1 MERQEFDTALEADER
16 GRVRVRMP
24 FDPSAIWGK
33 RQRHYIRGTLNGAEF
48 EGSLGSRGGAWF
60 FPVNKALQQK
70 AGIGPGDDV
79 HVVVEPGES
88 PAAGP
93 PDDLAKALAG
103 EPRAKEFFDGLSG
116 FYQRQYVGWIE
127 GAKKADTR
135 AARVAEVIELLNQGR
150 KQR

>member
-1 MERQEFDTALEADER
+1 MERREFDTALEADER

-24 FDPSAIWGK
+24 FDPSEIWGK
-33 RQRHYIRGTLNGAEF
+33 RQRHYIRGTLNGVEF

-60 FPVNKALQQK
+60 FPVNKALRQQV
-70 AGIGPGDDV
+70 GIGPGDDV

-88 PAAGP
+88 AEAGP
-93 PDDLAKALAG
+93 PGDLARALAD
-103 EPRAKEFFDGLSG
+103 EPQAREFFAGLSG

-127 GAKKADTR
+127 GAKKAETR
-135 AARVAEVIELLNQGR
+135 VSRVAEVIELLKQGR